1 MDRRTFISIGA
12 VMPFFGISNLISCF
26 SKESMF
32 DQNLKIDSN
41 NIIDLHPSLNYK
53 IISKKNLLM
62 SDGFKVPGLADGMG
76 SFLVDG
82 KIVLV
87 RNHEIVPRHGMN
99 VGPFENVHE
108 QIADLGTKHYDA
120 NAIGGTTNIILDLK
134 SKEVRKMTN
143 CGSCPTCTQGIPVCV
158 GGVCGTN
165 F

>member
-12 VMPFFGISNLISCF
+12 VMPFFGLSNLISCF

-108 QIADLGTKHYDA
+108 QIADLGAKHYDA
-120 NAIGGTTNIILDLK
+120 NAIGGTTNIILDIK
-134 SKEVRKMTN
+134 SKEVLKAVSYTHLTL
-143 CGSCPTCTQGIPVCV
+143 PTRS
-158 GGVCGTN
+158 
-165 F
+165 

>member
-1 MDRRTFISIGA
+1 MLCNSGNLNHIWQLTFLLKLKNNNTKYMDRRTFISIGA
-12 VMPFFGISNLISCF
+12 VMPFFGLSNLISCF

-87 RNHEIVPRHGMN
+87 RNHEIVPRHGMD

-108 QIADLGTKHYDA
+108 
-120 NAIGGTTNIILDLK
+120 
-134 SKEVRKMTN
+134 
-143 CGSCPTCTQGIPVCV
+143 
-158 GGVCGTN
+158 
-165 F
+165 